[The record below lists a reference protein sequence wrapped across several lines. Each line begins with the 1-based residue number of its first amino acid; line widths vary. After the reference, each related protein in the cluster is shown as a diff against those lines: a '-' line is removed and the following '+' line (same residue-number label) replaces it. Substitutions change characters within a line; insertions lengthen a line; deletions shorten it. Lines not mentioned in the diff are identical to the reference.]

1 MVAPYSAAGEQLLY
15 EWPLMFLAV
24 ALSAFA
30 GYSLVRPRV
39 ARV

>member
-1 MVAPYSAAGEQLLY
+1 
-15 EWPLMFLAV
+15 LMFLAV